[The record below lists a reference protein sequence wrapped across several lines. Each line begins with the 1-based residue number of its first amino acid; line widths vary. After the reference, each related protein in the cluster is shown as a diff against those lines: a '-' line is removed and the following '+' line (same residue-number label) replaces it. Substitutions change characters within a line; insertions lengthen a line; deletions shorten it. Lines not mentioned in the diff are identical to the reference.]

1 MGIRGNGLGL
11 SWATISDM
19 TEEAGSDGSVWT
31 FDVVYKSSYQG
42 FSGQD
47 AEDWSIDTGEFFKFR

>member
-1 MGIRGNGLGL
+1 MGL
-11 SWATISDM
+11 SWATTSDM